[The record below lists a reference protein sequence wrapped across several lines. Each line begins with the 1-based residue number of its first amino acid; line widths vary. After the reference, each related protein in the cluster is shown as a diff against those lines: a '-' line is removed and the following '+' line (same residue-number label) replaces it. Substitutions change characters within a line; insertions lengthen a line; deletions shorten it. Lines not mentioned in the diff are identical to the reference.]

1 MKRKNRWGG
10 ALLSLLLIVGM
21 VAGML
26 PHNVAAE
33 KVADPPGV
41 NYDTDGNLI
50 IENQKALQDKIEEA
64 TALGVKVNVTDQTND
79 ALYVRDATALTAAKT
94 AIESN
99 NTAAINALDKA
110 ISEQKKNNA
119 EYQTKLKE
127 SFKDIQGTEW
137 TFEDIQKFI
146 LTEEEQKLTE
156 DKQLA
161 LMVQRMSAASVV
173 TPSSETKL
181 IEENLQNPGYL
192 TEGDTLRYA
201 KVFTDSATDAWVD
214 LKLTIKNID
223 FVNTI
228 PEGDVKKTELK
239 PNKGFYVPGIDSK
252 KPVLYYSCDDLT
264 IQVDFLKNGTE
275 ESISIIPILVFVDID
290 ATQAVKLD
298 LPTPHNALSGKKLS
312 YDKVDDKFFDGNNVS
327 DENPEGGDRGLWVM
341 YSTTGTTGFTYTF
354 YTQRENRTGV
364 IQGIGGD
371 SVKYTPPVQ
380 KPKSET
386 VNVTRIKQPIYHQVR
401 YAFVGD
407 IPQGMQA
414 PVDANNYLLNTLRA
428 KSPELSTQTDS
439 QGTWTFSGWYDDKK
453 LTTPITEQAP
463 VTKDEII
470 YGKWSLNPYT
480 SVSVQKIWKGRA
492 AKEVEIQL
500 LANGKVKET
509 KKLTANDQWKWTFNQ
524 LLTNDDNGNPIAYTI
539 TETPLKGYRT
549 TITGDA
555 ANGFIITNRK
565 KTSFT
570 PPTISSSSSE
580 SSSLPLSS
588 DSTSDVPDIPQTPED
603 PPETSTPTP
612 TPTPTPS
619 PTPTPTPMP
628 TPSPMPTPTPKTTPT
643 PTKTNVNA
651 PKTGEMQN
659 HILDV
664 ALFGFVAT
672 AISLVILKK
681 RKSTH

>member
-1 MKRKNRWGG
+1 
-10 ALLSLLLIVGM
+10 
-21 VAGML
+21 ML
-26 PHNVAAE
+26 PHNVEAE

-41 NYDTDGNLI
+41 NYDAEGNLI

-64 TALGVKVNVTDQTND
+64 TALGVTVNVIDKTNAPVHAKAQNAID
-79 ALYVRDATALTAAKT
+79 AIKKIKESNQNQIQVLET
-94 AIESN
+94 AIKTQKDN
-99 NTAAINALDKA
+99 NQKYLNSLKTMLGTIRKKDSTNSGEEWTEAQLYEFLLPQEDLAK
-110 ISEQKKNNA
+110 SEA
-119 EYQTKLKE
+119 EKLK
-127 SFKDIQGTEW
+127 SIAP
-137 TFEDIQKFI
+137 
-146 LTEEEQKLTE
+146 L
-156 DKQLA
+156 
-161 LMVQRMSAASVV
+161 SVV
-173 TPSSETKL
+173 TANTETKL
-181 IEENLQNPGYL
+181 IKEHIQNDGYFRI
-192 TEGDTLRYA
+192 GDYIRYT
-201 KVFTDSATDAWVD
+201 KVFRDNQTGIWVD
-214 LKLTIKNID
+214 LRLTLQKIKLIHGTDDQKLRLDILDEGKPYLQYNTDDATIK
-223 FVNTI
+223 
-228 PEGDVKKTELK
+228 
-239 PNKGFYVPGIDSK
+239 
-252 KPVLYYSCDDLT
+252 
-264 IQVDFLKNGTE
+264 VDFLENGKE
-275 ESISIIPILVFVDID
+275 NPVLVRPILGFVD
-290 ATQAVKLD
+290 
-298 LPTPHNALSGKKLS
+298 
-312 YDKVDDKFFDGNNVS
+312 VDDKQGIKMDSPSNYKALVGS
-327 DENPEGGDRGLWVM
+327 DITYNQEDQIYWSASPDTTEGTLRSNWAMFRPLDPIN
-341 YSTTGTTGFTYTF
+341 SFTYTF
-354 YTQRENRTGV
+354 FAQRGSNGGV
-364 IQGIGGD
+364 IQGIGGVSIPYATNTHESID
-371 SVKYTPPVQ
+371 IHV
-380 KPKSET
+380 
-386 VNVTRIKQPIYHQVR
+386 IKQPIYHKVS
-401 YAFVGD
+401 YEFVGNT
-407 IPQGMQA
+407 IPKGMKA
-414 PVDANNYLLNTLRA
+414 PADANNYLLNTPRA
-428 KSPELSTQTDS
+428 KSPELSKQTDS
-439 QGTWTFSGWYDDKK
+439 QGTWTFSGWYDDEK
-453 LTTPITEQAP
+453 LTKPITEKAP

-492 AKEVEIQL
+492 AKEAEIQL
-500 LANGKVKET
+500 LANGEVKET

-555 ANGFIITNRK
+555 AGGFIITNRK

-628 TPSPMPTPTPKTTPT
+628 TPSPMPTPTPKPTPT

>member
-1 MKRKNRWGG
+1 MKRKNRWGV
-10 ALLSLLLIVGM
+10 LLSLLLIVSM

-26 PHNVAAE
+26 PHNVEAE

-41 NYDTDGNLI
+41 NYDAEGNLI

-64 TALGVKVNVTDQTND
+64 TALGVTVNVTDQKND
-79 ALYVRDATALTAAKT
+79 PIYVGKATALTAAKT
-94 AIESN
+94 TIESN
-99 NTAAINALDKA
+99 NTDAIKALDNAINA
-110 ISEQKKNNA
+110 QKKNNMD
-119 EYQTKLKE
+119 YQTLLKD

-137 TFEDIQKFI
+137 TFGDIQNFI
-146 LTEEEQKLTE
+146 LTDKEKQLSK

-181 IEENLQNPGYL
+181 IKTNLKNPGYL
-192 TEGDTLRYA
+192 TEGDTLRYE
-201 KVFTDSATDAWVD
+201 KVLQDSATDKWVD
-214 LKLTIKNID
+214 FKLTIKRID
-223 FVNTI
+223 LVHT
-228 PEGDVKKTELK
+228 PYKEGEAKKTELK
-239 PNKGFYVPGIDSK
+239 PNKNHSAHDIDPA
-252 KPVLYYSCDDLT
+252 KPLIYYSCDDLT
-264 IQVDFLKNGTE
+264 IQVDFLKHGTDE
-275 ESISIIPILVFVDID
+275 PISIIPILVFVDVD
-290 ATQAVKLD
+290 VTQAVKLES
-298 LPTPHNALSGKKLS
+298 PASHNALKGKKLD
-312 YDKVDDKFFDGNNVS
+312 YDATNDKFYDAIGDDDGNP
-327 DENPEGGDRGLWVM
+327 DGDDRDNWVM
-341 YSTTGTTGFTYTF
+341 FSTGATTGFTYTF
-354 YTQRENRTGV
+354 YTQRKNFTGV

-371 SVKYTPPVQ
+371 SVKYTPPA

-407 IPQGMQA
+407 IPQGIPA
-414 PVDANNYLLNTLRA
+414 PVDENNYLFNTPRA
-428 KSPELSTQTDS
+428 KSPELSKQTDS
-439 QGTWTFSGWYDDKK
+439 QGTWTFSGWCDDEK
-453 LTTPITEQAP
+453 LTKPITDQAP

-524 LLTNDDNGNPIAYTI
+524 LLTNDDNENPIAYTV
-539 TETPLKGYRT
+539 TETPLKGYQT

-555 ANGFIITNRK
+555 AGGFIITNRK

-628 TPSPMPTPTPKTTPT
+628 TPSPMPTPTPKPTPT